1 MKFIFKTL
9 PLLFFILFFS
19 LNIPKYSYAQG
30 YDTAAGGDSTDTS
43 GGGGQQSFDG
53 SNDKSAANSDVS
65 DFSGNNDFSGSNSN
79 DFNDYSSNDNGN
91 SFSEFVDSTF
101 GTGSGIDNTTSPGG
115 PAPLSNQND
124 TIDQSGATASL
135 ESTDTGYECSTVNCN
150 SPVVTGITS
159 CVGSK
164 PVVDLSWTGDAT
176 NVSYWHI
183 VRAQEPNPTFAQI
196 GNRPVGAYSYRDSVL
211 APNMVYYFAVFGSNS
226 GNGIG
231 YSARTPLSDI
241 LAVYTPSCEPII
253 TASCPADGL
262 PERFNLTWNNNDPA
276 ASGYKIYR
284 GVNQNPASRVFLPP
298 KYNASTSSTTDNTVT
313 VGTSYN
319 YWLRSFVTVYHAA
332 YSEVTSTDENG
343 NPTGYQDFPAYYED
357 VEAPFSGMSISKS
370 PVMCTAALP
379 SPSVAPSVLP
389 SPSVAPVSPTI
400 NLYLNDQPSGDL
412 PLPVDINT
420 PVTIRWTVNNA
431 TDCTASS
438 TPNQSYWSGAQ
449 NPSSGTQ
456 LADTSTAGTYQFSLQ
471 CTNNGTLTTTV
482 TSELKVRAVTDPYI
496 QTTGGDVHS
505 NKDIRVPNQ

>member
-1 MKFIFKTL
+1 
-9 PLLFFILFFS
+9 
-19 LNIPKYSYAQG
+19 
-30 YDTAAGGDSTDTS
+30 
-43 GGGGQQSFDG
+43 
-53 SNDKSAANSDVS
+53 
-65 DFSGNNDFSGSNSN
+65 
-79 DFNDYSSNDNGN
+79 
-91 SFSEFVDSTF
+91 
-101 GTGSGIDNTTSPGG
+101 
-115 PAPLSNQND
+115 
-124 TIDQSGATASL
+124 
-135 ESTDTGYECSTVNCN
+135 
-150 SPVVTGITS
+150 
-159 CVGSK
+159 
-164 PVVDLSWTGDAT
+164 VVDLSWTGDAT

-183 VRAQEPNPTFAQI
+183 VRAQEPNPAFAQV
-196 GNRPVGAYSYRDSVL
+196 GNRPVSSYTFRDGVL
-211 APNMVYYFAVFGSNS
+211 TPNHVYYFAVFGSNS
-226 GNGIG
+226 GNGTG
-231 YSARTPLSDI
+231 YSGRTPLSDI
-241 LAVYTPSCEPII
+241 LAVYTPSCAPIVS
-253 TASCPADGL
+253 ASCPVVGV
-262 PERFNLTWNNNDPA
+262 PETFNLSWLNNDPA
-276 ASGYKIYR
+276 ASGYNLYR
-284 GVNQNPASRVFLPP
+284 GFNENSATRVFLPP
-298 KYNASTSSTTDNTVT
+298 KYNASTSSTSDNTVT

-319 YWLRSFVTVYHAA
+319 YWLRSFVTVFHPFH
-332 YSEVTSTDENG
+332 SEVTSSDENG
-343 NPTGYQDFPAYYED
+343 NPTGFQDFPAYYED

-379 SPSVAPSVLP
+379 SPSVAASVLP

-438 TPNQSYWSGAQ
+438 IPNQSYWSGAQ